1 MAETTAD
8 VKRDIELTRDR
19 ISNTL
24 NQLEQKV
31 HITQIIKDN
40 PWPAVGLAVGA
51 GFLLSGSS
59 VDVKAAATTVAAT
72 KGASSRLGTVL
83 DDMVASLMGGLSA
96 AFEERLESL
105 VGELKGAIGAP
116 TDGSRARTGTSRSN
130 FAAGGASGG
139 LDGGMTVSSAGS
151 QSMHDAGGPAS
162 TGMGTGASPA
172 AGSASGGSFGA
183 AAGGSSAGASSTSA
197 AGYQTRAD

>member
-24 NQLEQKV
+24 DQLERKV
-31 HITQIIKDN
+31 NVTQIVKDN

-59 VDVKAAATTVAAT
+59 VDVKASATTLAAT

-83 DDMVASLMGGLSA
+83 DDLVANLMTGLSA
-96 AFEERLESL
+96 AFEQRVEGL
-105 VGELKGAIGAP
+105 VTELKTAIGAP
-116 TDGSRARTGTSRSN
+116 TDGSTPMHSHGASSSSAA
-130 FAAGGASGG
+130 AAGNMGHQMSAAAASP
-139 LDGGMTVSSAGS
+139 SSAGTS
-151 QSMHDAGGPAS
+151 
-162 TGMGTGASPA
+162 
-172 AGSASGGSFGA
+172 SFGTSSTMNA
-183 AAGGSSAGASSTSA
+183 AAP
-197 AGYQTRAD
+197 GYQTRAD

>member
-24 NQLEQKV
+24 DQLERKV
-31 HITQIIKDN
+31 NVTQIVKDN

-59 VDVKAAATTVAAT
+59 VDVKASATTLAAT

-83 DDMVASLMGGLSA
+83 DDLVANLMTGLSA
-96 AFEERLESL
+96 AFEQRVEGL
-105 VGELKGAIGAP
+105 VTELKTAIGAP
-116 TDGSRARTGTSRSN
+116 TDGSTPMQSHGS
-130 FAAGGASGG
+130 
-139 LDGGMTVSSAGS
+139 SSA
-151 QSMHDAGGPAS
+151 
-162 TGMGTGASPA
+162 
-172 AGSASGGSFGA
+172 A
-183 AAGGSSAGASSTSA
+183 AAGNMGHQMSAAAATPPSAGVGGFGTSSTMNA
-197 AGYQTRAD
+197 AAPGYQTRAD